1 MQEFAKKI
9 VFYDLEMYCNRQGLP
24 EKLQETIRIGAVCV
38 EEDGR
43 IRLFDEFVKP
53 LFHKRISSFCQ
64 RLTGIKQKDIQY
76 ADTFEIVFEK
86 FLKWTGD
93 YQNTTFISWGS
104 NDLRRIGH
112 DFDIHKMKKNKFR
125 IFENNHINL
134 QHKFSTITA
143 MERSVAYML
152 EVYGD
157 AFIGKKHNPKYDA
170 YNTYKIFRHYSTR
183 KNYTDLLRINER
195 IFFDSP
201 ERFSSYEKTIMKLD
215 RDEPI
220 KEKTLRSLQNK
231 ISKDVKNAF
240 YKDMERFNEEFKG
253 NSTSKSL
260 KRMKKRLLQIK
271 EKYFILSKK
280 NDLYKKIDFS
290 YEKTRIDSFYKKVSR
305 AKEKYT
311 SKAEQ
316 PLPEN
321 FFEPTEKLI
330 KHYKNLEKAA

>member
-1 MQEFAKKI
+1 
-9 VFYDLEMYCNRQGLP
+9 
-24 EKLQETIRIGAVCV
+24 
-38 EEDGR
+38 
-43 IRLFDEFVKP
+43 
-53 LFHKRISSFCQ
+53 
-64 RLTGIKQKDIQY
+64 
-76 ADTFEIVFEK
+76 
-86 FLKWTGD
+86 
-93 YQNTTFISWGS
+93 
-104 NDLRRIGH
+104 
-112 DFDIHKMKKNKFR
+112 
-125 IFENNHINL
+125 
-134 QHKFSTITA
+134 
-143 MERSVAYML
+143 
-152 EVYGD
+152 
-157 AFIGKKHNPKYDA
+157 
-170 YNTYKIFRHYSTR
+170 
-183 KNYTDLLRINER
+183 
-195 IFFDSP
+195 
-201 ERFSSYEKTIMKLD
+201 MKLD